1 LNENDTST
9 KRGYF
14 SANELDSDQRH
25 NPYDYLEPDEI
36 DYLKTESSQQ
46 TTNPENMPLKP
57 TRIVENR
64 RQVFEKSHS
73 MSSSSTKPPDPQPQP
88 QQKVSQTKSVSP
100 VKMTTRPIN
109 EPQQQRK
116 HVMSDG
122 PSSHR
127 SSVGEASD
135 SSKTTPNSQGSG
147 GNQLDSNKTNNQ
159 PKKRTGDECR
169 QIMSRAN
176 IETVAERAAHFEDVD
191 FEKFNRLKS
200 KLDEYDWYPDQEQSP
215 NPIDKQKL
223 RMLLY
228 GYKDQNNNNSKSMGN
243 EAFYNNYE
251 RYLNSLQQHQKQD
264 PAFYESKNLYENGY
278 PKNRDNG

>member
-1 LNENDTST
+1 
-9 KRGYF
+9 
-14 SANELDSDQRH
+14 
-25 NPYDYLEPDEI
+25 
-36 DYLKTESSQQ
+36 
-46 TTNPENMPLKP
+46 
-57 TRIVENR
+57 
-64 RQVFEKSHS
+64 
-73 MSSSSTKPPDPQPQP
+73 
-88 QQKVSQTKSVSP
+88 
-100 VKMTTRPIN
+100 
-109 EPQQQRK
+109 
-116 HVMSDG
+116 MSDG

-147 GNQLDSNKTNNQ
+147 GNQLDSNKPNSNQ

-228 GYKDQNNNNSKSMGN
+228 GYKDQNNNNTKSMGN

-264 PAFYESKNLYENGY
+264 PAFYESKNIYENGY